1 MKKSSLGF
9 LLGFFFGIL
18 GLLGLFACNEQ
29 AEKDEFMSGW
39 WKAFIVNIIIIA
51 LLIGLVS
58 CATCRVLESNDYYY

>member
-29 AEKDEFMSGW
+29 AEKDKFMSGW

-58 CATCRVLESNDYYY
+58 CATCRALESNDYYY

>member
-51 LLIGLVS
+51 LLIGLIS
-58 CATCRVLESNDYYY
+58 CATCRELESNGYYY